1 MSLELGNDEGTLIY
15 QLKAILYFGVL
26 LLLLLLVSCPCDA
39 QIILDYFMQDSFG

>member
-26 LLLLLLVSCPCDA
+26 FLYYYYYYYYYYYFA
-39 QIILDYFMQDSFG
+39 YWILFI